1 MTYRNPNYP
10 PIETFADNSAQ
21 AHLDWLKRFVD
32 VAEVMQWMFC
42 REIGGRFQNKDSGV
56 FAYGTT
62 GSDSLKV
69 IATLPATM
77 KVVLMVGA
85 GFVDAAPFRASQQT
99 SQDLTAPLSAPRIDT
114 VAVDALTGA
123 LVIYTG
129 DEAEAPVAP
138 SVETGKLKLA
148 EIHHKV
154 GEECVMN
161 SENDNHGHIVDSRVV
176 LNP

>member
-1 MTYRNPNYP
+1 MTYRFPNYP
-10 PIETFADNSAQ
+10 PIETSADNSAQ
-21 AHLDWLKRFVD
+21 AHLDWLKDLIDMV
-32 VAEVMQWMFC
+32 EVLQWMFC
-42 REIGGRFQNKDSGV
+42 REIGGRLQNKDSGV

-69 IATLPATM
+69 VATIPATM

-85 GFVDAAPFRASQQT
+85 GFVDTVPFRASQQT
-99 SQDLTAPLSAPRIDT
+99 SEDLVAPLSAPRIDT

-129 DEAEAPVAP
+129 DEAESPVAP
-138 SVETGKLKLA
+138 SVEADKLKLA

-161 SENDNHGHIVDSRVV
+161 SENDNHGHIVDSRVI